1 MSNEV
6 WGLVLTAAVGHA
18 LWNFAARKAAGD
30 AAVIWLSVA
39 VGTLVAVLLCAYTWW
54 QGAPPTLSWPGGLC
68 LVATGIIHGLYFTL
82 LAEAYEH
89 GEISLVYPVARGSG
103 VGLTALAAWLALGE
117 DISLLGASGIA
128 LVLAGIFCLGAPA
141 LKHQTRGLQLALGV
155 GLTITCYSLVDK
167 IGVGYVQPLHYITG
181 MWLISTLVCSPWVV
195 RRYGAGLL
203 TTARVRWQTI
213 ALIGVASLG
222 TYFLILYAY
231 TQGPVGYIVAV
242 RESSVVLGALL
253 GWVFL
258 QERLTLLKATGIL
271 AIVGGLVLIK
281 AS

>member
-1 MSNEV
+1 M
-6 WGLVLTAAVGHA
+6 
-18 LWNFAARKAAGD
+18 
-30 AAVIWLSVA
+30 
-39 VGTLVAVLLCAYTWW
+39 
-54 QGAPPTLSWPGGLC
+54 
-68 LVATGIIHGLYFTL
+68 
-82 LAEAYEH
+82 
-89 GEISLVYPVARGSG
+89 
-103 VGLTALAAWLALGE
+103 
-117 DISLLGASGIA
+117 
-128 LVLAGIFCLGAPA
+128 
-141 LKHQTRGLQLALGV
+141 
-155 GLTITCYSLVDK
+155 
-167 IGVGYVQPLHYITG
+167 
-181 MWLISTLVCSPWVV
+181 
-195 RRYGAGLL
+195 L

-281 AS
+281 ASLTWNHASSPSTRRLPPCSAKCWPHLFAVITAFFAVLTLALYAAIDPDGPVARIAAPVALGSSCVLMLFIFFSVFTWFYLSARRTDFVLLEGHLLIRNSAHGKHFTYDELKVEEAPRRRFADRAPIPA